1 MSQQPFEVERES
13 QTAIVTINRHAQRN
27 SLSFEMWEAFPGHIK
42 ELDSDPSVRVIVL
55 TGAGDK
61 AFASGADISEFVS
74 RRTGRDAAALYHRVV
89 EETMSSIEKA
99 SKPVI
104 AMVNGYAL
112 GGGCEL
118 AIACDLR
125 IASESSS
132 FGIPSAKLG
141 VVISFSD
148 TKRLVDLVGAA
159 VAKEM
164 LMTGRRLSA
173 RQALTVCLVNQVVPD
188 QSLRQ
193 ATLDMATTIAAN
205 APFSV
210 ASAKAMVDHCRRDAD
225 LSTVSSSD
233 ADRPLRCYETEDFR
247 EGVQAFL
254 EKRPPRFTGR

>member
-1 MSQQPFEVERES
+1 MNHQPFLIDREG
-13 QTAIVTINRHAQRN
+13 QTAILTINRHAQRN
-27 SLSFEMWEAFPGHIK
+27 SLSFEMWEAFPGYIK
-42 ELDSDPSVRVIVL
+42 ELNADPSVRVIVL
-55 TGAGDK
+55 TGAGDR
-61 AFASGADISEFVS
+61 AFASGADISEFTS
-74 RRTGRDAAALYHRVV
+74 KRTGRDAAGLYHRAV
-89 EETMSSIEKA
+89 EETMA
-99 SKPVI
+99 SLEAATKPVI
-104 AMVNGYAL
+104 AMVNGFAL

-125 IASESSS
+125 IAAENSS

-148 TKRLVDLVGAA
+148 TKRLVDLVGPA

-173 RQALTVCLVNQVVPD
+173 REALAVGLVNEVVLD

-193 ATLDMATTIAAN
+193 ATLDMAAVIGAN

-225 LSTVSSSD
+225 LSTVSLTD

-254 EKRPPRFTGR
+254 EKRPPRFMGR

>member
-1 MSQQPFEVERES
+1 MSDRPFLIDREG
-13 QTAIVTINRHAQRN
+13 QTAILTINREAQRN
-27 SLSFEMWEAFPGHIK
+27 SMSFEMWEAFPGYIK
-42 ELDSDPSVRVIVL
+42 ELNADPSVRVIVL

-61 AFASGADISEFVS
+61 AFASGADISEFTS
-74 RRTGRDAAALYHRVV
+74 KRTGRDPAALYHGVV
-89 EETMSSIEKA
+89 EETMSSIEEA
-99 SKPVI
+99 GKPVI

-148 TKRLVDLVGAA
+148 TKRLVDLVGPA

-173 RQALTVCLVNQVVPD
+173 REALAVGLVNQVVPD

-193 ATLDMATTIAAN
+193 TTLDIAGVIGAN

-210 ASAKAMVDHCRRDAD
+210 ASAKAMVDHCRRDPN
-225 LSTVSSSD
+225 LSTVSLTD
-233 ADRPLRCYETEDFR
+233 ADRPLRCYETEDLR

-254 EKRPPRFTGR
+254 EKRPPQFTGR

>member
-1 MSQQPFEVERES
+1 MSDQPFLVDREG
-13 QTAIVTINRHAQRN
+13 QMAILTINRHAQRN
-27 SLSFEMWEAFPGHIK
+27 SLSFEMWEASPGYIK
-42 ELDSDPSVRVIVL
+42 ELNADPSVRVIVL

-61 AFASGADISEFVS
+61 AFASGADISEFTS
-74 RRTGRDAAALYHRVV
+74 KRTGRDAAALYHRAV
-89 EETMSSIEKA
+89 EERMASLEAA

-104 AMVNGYAL
+104 AMVNGFAL

-125 IASESSS
+125 IAAESSS

-148 TKRLVDLVGAA
+148 TKRLVNLVGPA

-173 RQALTVCLVNQVVPD
+173 HEALGVGLVNRVVPD
-188 QSLRQ
+188 PLLRQ
-193 ATLDMATTIAAN
+193 TTIEVAATIAAN

-210 ASAKAMVDHCRRDAD
+210 ASAKAMVEQCRHDPD
-225 LSTVSSSD
+225 LSAVNATD
-233 ADRPLRCYETEDFR
+233 AERPLHWYETEDFR
-247 EGVQAFL
+247 EGVHAFL
-254 EKRPPRFTGR
+254 EKRPPKFTGR

>member
-1 MSQQPFEVERES
+1 MSDQPFLLDREG
-13 QTAIVTINRHAQRN
+13 QTAILTINREAQRN
-27 SLSFEMWEAFPGHIK
+27 SMSFEMWEAFPGYIK
-42 ELDSDPSVRVIVL
+42 ELNADPSVRVIVL

-61 AFASGADISEFVS
+61 AFASGADISEFTS
-74 RRTGRDAAALYHRVV
+74 KRTGRDAAALYHRAV
-89 EETMSSIEKA
+89 EETMASLEAA

-104 AMVNGYAL
+104 AMVNGFAL

-118 AIACDLR
+118 AVACDLR
-125 IASESSS
+125 IAAESSS

-148 TKRLVDLVGAA
+148 TKRLVDLVGPA

-173 RQALTVCLVNQVVPD
+173 REALAVGLVNQVAPD
-188 QSLRQ
+188 PSLRQ
-193 ATLDMATTIAAN
+193 TTLEIAATIAAN

-210 ASAKAMVDHCRRDAD
+210 ASAKAMVEQCRHDPEMSAVNATDAN
-225 LSTVSSSD
+225 
-233 ADRPLRCYETEDFR
+233 RPLHCYETEDFR

-254 EKRPPRFTGR
+254 EKRPPQFTGR

>member
-1 MSQQPFEVERES
+1 MSHQAFLVEREG

-42 ELDSDPSVRVIVL
+42 ELDSDPAVRVIVL

-61 AFASGADISEFVS
+61 AFASGADISEFTS
-74 RRTGRDAAALYHRVV
+74 KRTGRDAAALYHRVV
-89 EETMSSIEKA
+89 EETMSGIEKA
-99 SKPVI
+99 GKPVI

-118 AIACDLR
+118 AVACDLR
-125 IASESSS
+125 IASESAS

-141 VVISFSD
+141 VVISFTD
-148 TKRLVDLVGAA
+148 TKRLVDLVGPA
-159 VAKEM
+159 VAKGM

-173 RQALTVCLVNQVVPD
+173 REALAVGLVNQVVPD
-188 QSLRQ
+188 QALRQ
-193 ATLDMATTIAAN
+193 ATLDVAATIAAN

-210 ASAKAMVDHCRRDAD
+210 ASAKAMVNHCRHDAD
-225 LSTVSSSD
+225 LSAASSTD
-233 ADRPLRCYETEDFR
+233 TDRPLRCYETEDFQ

-254 EKRPPRFTGR
+254 GKRPPRFTGQ

>member
-1 MSQQPFEVERES
+1 MSQLPFLVERES
-13 QTAIVTINRHAQRN
+13 HTAIVTINRHAQRN
-27 SLSFEMWEAFPGHIK
+27 SLSFEMWDALPGYIK

-61 AFASGADISEFVS
+61 AFASGADISEFTS
-74 RRTGRDAAALYHRVV
+74 KRTGRDAASLYHRVV

-99 SKPVI
+99 GKPVI

-118 AIACDLR
+118 AVACDLR
-125 IASESSS
+125 IASESAS

-173 RQALTVCLVNQVVPD
+173 REALAVGLVNQVVPD

-193 ATLDMATTIAAN
+193 ATLDMAATIAAN

-210 ASAKAMVDHCRRDAD
+210 ASAKAMVGHCCHDAD
-225 LSTVSSSD
+225 LSLVSSTD
-233 ADRPLRCYETEDFR
+233 ADRPLRCYETEDFQ

-254 EKRPPRFTGR
+254 EKRPPGFTGR

>member
-1 MSQQPFEVERES
+1 
-13 QTAIVTINRHAQRN
+13 
-27 SLSFEMWEAFPGHIK
+27 MWEAFPGYIK
-42 ELDSDPSVRVIVL
+42 ELNADPSVRVIVL
-55 TGAGDK
+55 TGAGDR
-61 AFASGADISEFVS
+61 AFASGADISEFTS
-74 RRTGRDAAALYHRVV
+74 KRTGRDAAGLYHRAV
-89 EETMSSIEKA
+89 EETMASLEAA

-104 AMVNGYAL
+104 AMVNGFAL

-125 IASESSS
+125 IAAENSS

-148 TKRLVDLVGAA
+148 TKRLVDLVGPA

-173 RQALTVCLVNQVVPD
+173 REALAVGLVNQVVLD

-193 ATLDMATTIAAN
+193 ATLDMAAVIGAN

-225 LSTVSSSD
+225 LSSASSTD
-233 ADRPLRCYETEDFR
+233 ADRPMRCYETEDFR

>member
-1 MSQQPFEVERES
+1 MSDRPFLIDREG
-13 QTAIVTINRHAQRN
+13 QTAILTINRHAQRN
-27 SLSFEMWEAFPGHIK
+27 SLSFGMWEAFPGYIK
-42 ELDSDPSVRVIVL
+42 ELNADPSVRVIVL

-61 AFASGADISEFVS
+61 AFASGADISEFTS
-74 RRTGRDAAALYHRVV
+74 KRTGRDAAALYHRAV
-89 EETMSSIEKA
+89 EETMTSLEAA

-104 AMVNGYAL
+104 AMVNGFAL

-125 IASESSS
+125 IAAESSS

-148 TKRLVDLVGAA
+148 TKRLVDLVGPA

-173 RQALTVCLVNQVVPD
+173 REALAVGLVNQVVPD

-193 ATLDMATTIAAN
+193 AALDMAAVIGAN

-225 LSTVSSSD
+225 LSTVSLTD
-233 ADRPLRCYETEDFR
+233 ADQPLRCYETEDFR

>member
-1 MSQQPFEVERES
+1 MKHQPFLVDREG
-13 QTAIVTINRHAQRN
+13 QTAILTINRHAQRN
-27 SLSFEMWEAFPGHIK
+27 SLSFEMWEAFPGYIK
-42 ELDSDPSVRVIVL
+42 ELNADPSVRVIVL

-61 AFASGADISEFVS
+61 AFASGADISEFTS
-74 RRTGRDAAALYHRVV
+74 KRTGRDAAALYHRAV
-89 EETMSSIEKA
+89 EETMASLEAA

-104 AMVNGYAL
+104 AMVNGFAL

-118 AIACDLR
+118 AVACDLR
-125 IASESSS
+125 IAAESSS
-132 FGIPSAKLG
+132 FGIPSARLG

-148 TKRLVDLVGAA
+148 TKRLFDLVGPA

-173 RQALTVCLVNQVVPD
+173 REALAVGLVNQVAPD
-188 QSLRQ
+188 PSLRK
-193 ATLDMATTIAAN
+193 ATLDLAGMIGAN
-205 APFSV
+205 APYSV

-225 LSTVSSSD
+225 LSSVSSTD

-254 EKRPPRFTGR
+254 EKRPPQFTGR

>member
-1 MSQQPFEVERES
+1 MNDRPLLIDRED

-27 SLSFEMWEAFPGHIK
+27 SLSFEMWEAFPGYIK

-61 AFASGADISEFVS
+61 AFASGADISEFTS
-74 RRTGRDAAALYHRVV
+74 KRTGRDAAALYHRVV

-99 SKPVI
+99 GKPVI
-104 AMVNGYAL
+104 AMVNGFAL

-125 IASESSS
+125 IASESAS
-132 FGIPSAKLG
+132 FGIPSARLG

-173 RQALTVCLVNQVVPD
+173 REALAVGLVNQVVPD
-188 QSLRQ
+188 ESLRQ
-193 ATLDMATTIAAN
+193 ATLNMAAKIAAN

-210 ASAKAMVDHCRRDAD
+210 ASAKAMVDHCCHDAD
-225 LSTVSSSD
+225 LSSVGSAE

-247 EGVQAFL
+247 EGVHAFL
-254 EKRPPRFTGR
+254 EKRPPRFTGQ